1 MHLATT
7 KPWVMIVVSYLVPM
21 ASILKKVTQFQKEM
35 EKTYGDALFRHVP
48 GIEALKEEK
57 LNELG
62 YYTGFPC
69 PHNHLIRDS
78 THHWCYECVNKILS
92 NVCGFDL
99 NYLNAEYRIKYGKL
113 WKSVQ
118 IGFPEECWEIKS
130 PGGTTP
136 KRVCMPSYRS
146 EYSKQKSDN
155 VNIHKALYQCAW
167 GDVGDLKV
175 TRLCGNAKCGNP
187 LHLVSSFN
195 RTYPPQT
202 ISPLEVEFK
211 AEKLMLYNRRM
222 QAGLEMEPLNRQGQ
236 KNAITNPEY
245 VKDRPEYN
253 E

>member
-1 MHLATT
+1 
-7 KPWVMIVVSYLVPM
+7 M
-21 ASILKKVTQFQKEM
+21 ANLLSNLP
-35 EKTYGDALFRHVP
+35 LFRHVP
-48 GIEALKEEK
+48 GIEQLEEDR

-62 YYTGFPC
+62 YYRGFPC
-69 PHNHLIRDS
+69 LHNHLIRDS
-78 THHWCYECVNKILS
+78 TNHWCYECAHKILS
-92 NVCGFDL
+92 NVCGFDI
-99 NYLNAEYRIKYGKL
+99 NYLSPEYRIKYGKL
-113 WKSVQ
+113 WNSVK
-118 IGFPEECWEIKS
+118 IGFPDECWEIKG
-130 PGGTTP
+130 PTGATP

-155 VNIHKALYQCAW
+155 VNVHKAIYQCAW

-175 TRLCGNAKCGNP
+175 TRLCTNPKCANP

-222 QAGLEMEPLNRQGQ
+222 QAGLDMQPLNRKEN